1 MAKATRRLY
10 SPSPPPPPTTYHLP
24 PKMAFLKGATPS
36 PPFRGSKAPTKA
48 ISFPPFA
55 TPNSPGHPRYSP
67 LHPTKPFSHGG
78 RHTPLVTP
86 TPTTAPHALSPPK
99 NRWTGLSESL
109 GDKSQLPRFTQVHPR
124 KYGVRYRNPYNP
136 NNPNHPNNP
145 NPREPYHHRRIRIP
159 LPLIRGY

>member
-1 MAKATRRLY
+1 MCECCLKCVSLHMMAKATRRLY
-10 SPSPPPPPTTYHLP
+10 SPSPPPPPPTTYHLP

-36 PPFRGSKAPTKA
+36 PPLRGSKAPTKA

-99 NRWTGLSESL
+99 NRCTGLSKSL
-109 GDKSQLPRFTQVHPR
+109 KDSLQLPRFTQLQPAKKLAYPWPIYRPR
-124 KYGVRYRNPYNP
+124 TP
-136 NNPNHPNNP
+136 
-145 NPREPYHHRRIRIP
+145 
-159 LPLIRGY
+159 